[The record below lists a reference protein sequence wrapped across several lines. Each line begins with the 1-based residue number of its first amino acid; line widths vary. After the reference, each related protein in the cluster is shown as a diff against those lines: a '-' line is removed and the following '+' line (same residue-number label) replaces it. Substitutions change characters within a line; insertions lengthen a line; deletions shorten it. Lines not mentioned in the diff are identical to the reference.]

1 MYLPYQD
8 PAVRDIYYNVRTIAM
23 ERILFEVEDFVLI
36 SYNDQYVIL
45 DKKRDQI
52 LLRTSVKKIAIE
64 KFKNLIDTH

>member
-1 MYLPYQD
+1 
-8 PAVRDIYYNVRTIAM
+8 M